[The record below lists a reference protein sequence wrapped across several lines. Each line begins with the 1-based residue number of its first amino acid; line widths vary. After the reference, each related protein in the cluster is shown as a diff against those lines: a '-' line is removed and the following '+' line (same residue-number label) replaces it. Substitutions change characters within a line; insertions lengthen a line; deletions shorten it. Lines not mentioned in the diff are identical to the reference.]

1 MLSYPIRSTAMSPRA
16 CLLRTALSA
25 SKLTVFLISENLSHR
40 SRSSWLYSRTRV
52 LPLCLPHCSVTAADS
67 PSQGHQPQISKTSGS
82 PLVSQ
87 GSDFALLEA
96 LALPALLWQLWAAVT
111 MSPVISFWAHLCKK
125 EKKKKEEYQKFSK
138 QLYWKIH
145 SHPPPFLP
153 RPSSERTR
161 FLILIWNFLC
171 LVSCAK

>member
-1 MLSYPIRSTAMSPRA
+1 MSPRA

-25 SKLTVFLISENLSHR
+25 SKLTVSLISENLSHR

-52 LPLCLPHCSVTAADS
+52 LPLCLPHCSVTAANS
-67 PSQGHQPQISKTSGS
+67 PIQGHQPQISKTSGS

-96 LALPALLWQLWAAVT
+96 LAPPALLWQLWAAVT
-111 MSPVISFWAHLCKK
+111 MSPVISFWAHLYKK
-125 EKKKKEEYQKFSK
+125 KKKKENQKFSK

-171 LVSCAK
+171 LVSYAK